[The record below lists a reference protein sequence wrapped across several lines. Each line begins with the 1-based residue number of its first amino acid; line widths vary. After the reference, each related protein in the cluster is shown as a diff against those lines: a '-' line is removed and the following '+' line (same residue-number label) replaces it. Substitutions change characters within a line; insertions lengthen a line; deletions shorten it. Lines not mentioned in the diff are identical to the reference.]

1 MTPRRATLV
10 ALLLRRGP
18 QWQAVGSGTKSAARG
33 VASVSLIVL
42 GAAGAL
48 AEPVG
53 APLTGTAGA
62 ATTVVPYT
70 DPNAVGSI
78 GLCNQAGQQITSGS
92 ISTSPFAWRAV
103 STEPAQPPYNNAG
116 RTATLVAFQPQ
127 QALPAGDWSGAEMT
141 SSSSYTNPANPMAA
155 ATGGDQSLQSFVE
168 QYPPKWD
175 GFVQLRMY
183 LSTANHQPYE
193 AQYPT
198 LNIQVTGTTWQA
210 VGGSSVNCASG
221 TAESIETMLL
231 PPSTTSTTS
240 KPSPTTTSASGSGTG
255 KGASVGGTQGSD
267 ADSSRGGVT
276 SGGSALA
283 AGTGKVAADTEPSDL
298 PIVLGIILAVLVV
311 FGAAFSLVLH
321 RRRRA
326 STQLASDSS
335 LVSPSASSSST
346 KGDTP

>member
-1 MTPRRATLV
+1 MKA
-10 ALLLRRGP
+10 RRGL
-18 QWQAVGSGTKSAARG
+18 GSGFGARG
-33 VASVSLIVL
+33 AALVSLTLL

-48 AEPVG
+48 AQPLG
-53 APLTGTAGA
+53 APLTGAAGA
-62 ATTVVPYT
+62 ATPVVPYT

-92 ISTSPFAWRAV
+92 ISTTPFAWRAV
-103 STEPAQPPYNNAG
+103 STQPAQAPYNNAG

-127 QALPAGDWSGAEMT
+127 EALPAGDWSGAEMT

-155 ATGGDQSLQSFVE
+155 ATDGDQSLQSFIE

-198 LNIQVTGTTWQA
+198 LNIQVTGNTWQA
-210 VGGSSVNCASG
+210 VGGSPVNCASG

-231 PPSTTSTTS
+231 PPSTISTTS
-240 KPSPTTTSASGSGTG
+240 TPSTTTTTTVSDSGSG
-255 KGASVGGTQGSD
+255 KGASVGGTPGSD
-267 ADSSRGGVT
+267 ADSSTGRGT
-276 SGGSALA
+276 SGGLALA
-283 AGTGKVAADTEPSDL
+283 AGTGKVAAATQPSDV
-298 PIVLGIILAVLVV
+298 PIVLGIVLAVLVV
-311 FGAAFSLVLH
+311 LGAAFSLVLH

-326 STQLASDSS
+326 STLLASD
-335 LVSPSASSSST
+335 SASSSSM